1 MTRSILLN
9 TLRQAVVEGNS
20 ESAVA
25 EAKKWLEID
34 GSNPMEAIEKG
45 LTPGILEVGR
55 LYDSGEYFLP
65 ELITSAEAM
74 KSALSIFRPAIT
86 ADAGTLEKGKV
97 LMATVEGDIHEIGKS
112 IVSSMLETRGFRV
125 FDLGADVKLETLAKQ
140 IQELKPDVVG
150 LSALLTTTMVNQKR
164 AIETIRERGV
174 LVKFIV
180 GGAPVTRKWARQIGA
195 DGYGK
200 DAFEAVEVVE
210 NLLKNNA
217 R

>member
-1 MTRSILLN
+1 
-9 TLRQAVVEGNS
+9 
-20 ESAVA
+20 
-25 EAKKWLEID
+25 
-34 GSNPMEAIEKG
+34 
-45 LTPGILEVGR
+45 
-55 LYDSGEYFLP
+55 
-65 ELITSAEAM
+65 
-74 KSALSIFRPAIT
+74 
-86 ADAGTLEKGKV
+86 
-97 LMATVEGDIHEIGKS
+97 
-112 IVSSMLETRGFRV
+112 MLETRGFRV
-125 FDLGADVKLETLAKQ
+125 FDLGADVKLETLAKK